1 MSERE
6 ILFAHDAWHFLY
18 NHPAFCLP
26 ERILVADKDLITYK
40 KRTSKYYILKEEKY
54 IDKNNQECT
63 VYYLEWPKLF
73 KHALQENLWIFYAQ
87 TDITGQVNDDDT
99 KNKYTECWIE
109 FGNNQFIVDYKREC
123 IAANPHNNWDYL
135 IDEDFVKTISSHD
148 TDLDC
153 GGPTFDEALVKLANN
168 VLKKYGDYK
177 KKWIEDDE

>member
-6 ILFAHDAWHFLY
+6 ILFAAEAWHFLY

-26 ERILVADKDLITYK
+26 ERILVADKDLNHYTK
-40 KRTSKYYILKEEKY
+40 KKNKHYVLKKENYIGK
-54 IDKNNQECT
+54 DNQEYT
-63 VYYLEWPKLF
+63 VHYLEWPKLF
-73 KHALQENLWIFYAQ
+73 RHALEENLLIHYASV
-87 TDITGQVNDDDT
+87 DETGVVKDDDT

-109 FGNNQFIVDYKREC
+109 FGPRQYVSQYKLEC
-123 IAANPHNNWDYL
+123 IAANPDNNWNYL
-135 IDEDFVKTISSHD
+135 IDEDFEKTISSHD

-153 GGPTFDEALVKLANN
+153 GAPTFDEALVKLANN